1 MPSPLP
7 VALFL
12 LALALPTSVAAAPE
26 SRPAPAPD
34 WAAARLAAPA
44 CTTPDPARALGLPEL
59 VDLALCRA
67 PATRAAWASVRAAG
81 FREDQARAAYGPR
94 LDASIGPQVDFSRT
108 SGGGFPTIEDS
119 NATTSARLSLN
130 WLLFDFGGRD
140 ARIDA
145 ARAGIAGALASF
157 ADQAQAIV
165 LETGLAYNA
174 LVAAL
179 EAESAAQSNLEFA
192 EVSLRAAAARE
203 RAGVGIKSD
212 RLQADAAYARA
223 QLQLRQA
230 QGQVET
236 QRGRLAT
243 AISLPPSTSLRLE
256 QPKPLER
263 APALRQSAEA
273 LIEEAGKLRPD
284 LDFSAA
290 SLAAARANQRL
301 AEVAR
306 RPSVSLGAGPTA
318 SAGTTDRD
326 IVTGSAGLTLSIP
339 LGDSGGRT
347 AAVREARSE
356 TERAEAELERARQQA
371 ALDVWSRYQS
381 LSVDASNLETA
392 RRLLASADEAA
403 ALAQGRYRAGLA
415 TITELLDAQA
425 SLASAREQLVAAE
438 FGVRSSELE
447 LARAVGRIGEAVE
460 TP

>member
-1 MPSPLP
+1 
-7 VALFL
+7 
-12 LALALPTSVAAAPE
+12 
-26 SRPAPAPD
+26 
-34 WAAARLAAPA
+34 
-44 CTTPDPARALGLPEL
+44 
-59 VDLALCRA
+59 
-67 PATRAAWASVRAAG
+67 
-81 FREDQARAAYGPR
+81 
-94 LDASIGPQVDFSRT
+94 
-108 SGGGFPTIEDS
+108 
-119 NATTSARLSLN
+119 
-130 WLLFDFGGRD
+130 
-140 ARIDA
+140 
-145 ARAGIAGALASF
+145 
-157 ADQAQAIV
+157 
-165 LETGLAYNA
+165 
-174 LVAAL
+174 
-179 EAESAAQSNLEFA
+179 
-192 EVSLRAAAARE
+192 VSLRAAAARE

>member
-1 MPSPLP
+1 MPTSPLFP
-7 VALFL
+7 
-12 LALALPTSVAAAPE
+12 LALLLFAAPAAVAAAPA
-26 SRPAPAPD
+26 APGPD
-34 WAAARLAAPA
+34 WSAARLAAPA
-44 CTTPDPARALGLPEL
+44 CAAPDEARPLALPDL

-67 PATRAAWASVRAAG
+67 PATRAAWAAVRAAG

-94 LDASIGPQVDFSRT
+94 LDASIGPQVDYSRT
-108 SGGGFPTIEDS
+108 SGGGFPSIEDS
-119 NATTSARLSLN
+119 NATTAARLSLN
-130 WLLFDFGGRD
+130 WLLFDFGGRE
-140 ARIDA
+140 ARLES
-145 ARAGIAGALASF
+145 ARAGIAGAVASF
-157 ADQAQAIV
+157 ADQAQAVV

-179 EAESAAQSNLEFA
+179 EADAAAQANLRFA
-192 EVSLRAAAARE
+192 QVSLDAATARE

-243 AISLPPSTSLRLE
+243 AISLPPTSRLTLAPPE
-256 QPKPLER
+256 PLEA

-273 LIEEAGKLRPD
+273 LIADAARLRPD

-290 SLAAARANQRL
+290 SLAAAQANVRL
-301 AEVAR
+301 AETAR
-306 RPSVSLGAGPTA
+306 RPSLSFGAGPTA
-318 SAGTTDRD
+318 SAGTADRD

-339 LGDSGGRT
+339 IGDSGGRT
-347 AAVREARSE
+347 AAVRQARSE
-356 TERAEAELERARQQA
+356 AERAEAELQRAQQQA
-371 ALDVWSRYQS
+371 ALDVWSRYQA

-392 RRLLASADEAA
+392 RRLFTSAEEAA
-403 ALAQGRYRAGLA
+403 ALAQGRYRSGLA
-415 TITELLDAQA
+415 TITELLNAQA

>member
-1 MPSPLP
+1 MPAPLWAAP
-7 VALFL
+7 A
-12 LALALPTSVAAAPE
+12 ARPAAAP
-26 SRPAPAPD
+26 D
-34 WAAARLAAPA
+34 WGAARLGAPA
-44 CTTPDPARALGLPEL
+44 CAEVDPAKALGLPEL
-59 VDLALCRA
+59 VDLALCRS
-67 PATRAAWASVRAAG
+67 PATRAAWASVRSAG
-81 FREDQARAAYGPR
+81 FREQQTRASYGPR
-94 LDASIGPQVDFSRT
+94 LDASVGPQVDFSRT
-108 SGGGFPTIEDS
+108 SGGGFPSIEDS

-130 WLLFDFGGRD
+130 WLLFDFGGRG

-145 ARAGIAGALASF
+145 AEAGIAASVAAF
-157 ADQAQAIV
+157 ADQAQAVV

-174 LVAAL
+174 LVAAI
-179 EAESAAQSNLEFA
+179 EAEEAARANLAFA
-192 EVSLRAAAARE
+192 EVSLQAASARE

-212 RLQADAAYARA
+212 RLQADAAFARA

-230 QGQVET
+230 EGRVET

-243 AISLPPSTSLRLE
+243 AIALPPTAQLRLE
-256 QPKPLER
+256 QPKPLAT
-263 APALRQSAEA
+263 APVLRQSAEE
-273 LIEEAGKLRPD
+273 LIAEAARLRPD
-284 LDFSAA
+284 LDLSAA
-290 SLAAARANQRL
+290 SLAAAEANVRI
-301 AEVAR
+301 AEAAR

-318 SAGTTDRD
+318 TAGTTERD

-356 TERAEAELERARQQA
+356 AERAEAELERARQQA
-371 ALDVWSRYQS
+371 ALDVWSRYQT
-381 LSVDASNLETA
+381 LSVDAANLETA
-392 RRLLASADEAA
+392 RRLLASAEEAA

-415 TITELLDAQA
+415 PITELLDAQA